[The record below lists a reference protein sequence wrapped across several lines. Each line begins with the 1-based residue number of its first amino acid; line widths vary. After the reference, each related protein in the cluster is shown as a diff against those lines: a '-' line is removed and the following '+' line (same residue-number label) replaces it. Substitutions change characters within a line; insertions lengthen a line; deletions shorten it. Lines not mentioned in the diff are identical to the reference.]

1 LLEEFRTEIDNF
13 FKLPYEEK
21 KKLWQKPENQEGFGQ
36 LFVVSEE
43 QKLDW
48 LDMFY
53 VTTLP
58 LNQRRGELFDK
69 LPPKL
74 RFLYTYPVWF

>member
-1 LLEEFRTEIDNF
+1 LLEEFKTEIDNF

-21 KKLWQKPENQEGFGQ
+21 KKLWQQPDNQEGFGQ
-36 LFVVSEE
+36 LFVVSED

-48 LDMFY
+48 SDIFY

-58 LNQRRGELFDK
+58 LNLRKGELFDK

-74 RFLYTYPVWF
+74 RFLPTSI